1 MTYKRGRKRNSF
13 SFYIA
18 RDGGFRKRNSY
29 SVGYSEAL
37 ERGLI
42 PDNKTNRLKYP
53 DIFDGTPVEWHHGL
67 GGAKIN
73 FYKK

>member
-1 MTYKRGRKRNSF
+1 MWKKGRQK
-13 SFYIA
+13 FYIS
-18 RDGGFRKRNSY
+18 RDGKMRRTNSY

-37 ERGLI
+37 EKGLI

-53 DIFDGTPVEWHHGL
+53 EVFMRPPIEWHHGL
-67 GGAKIN
+67 GGTKVD

>member
-1 MTYKRGRKRNSF
+1 MWKKGRQK
-13 SFYIA
+13 FYVS
-18 RDGGFRKRNSY
+18 RDGNMRRRGSY

-37 ERGLI
+37 EKGLV

-53 DIFDGTPVEWHHGL
+53 EIFINSPIEWHHGL
-67 GGAKIN
+67 GGTKVD